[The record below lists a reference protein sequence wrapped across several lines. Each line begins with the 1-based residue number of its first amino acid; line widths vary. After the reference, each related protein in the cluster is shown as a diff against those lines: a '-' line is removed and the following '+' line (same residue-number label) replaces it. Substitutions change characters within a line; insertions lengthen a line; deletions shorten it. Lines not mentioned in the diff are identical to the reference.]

1 MTWAKLDDR
10 MHDDPRTER
19 AGLEAMGLWAIALSY
34 MGDYATNGVISK
46 ERIRKFAGRSGHWL
60 AERLV
65 KAGWWVRSDGGYTL
79 VDWELYLIPN
89 VGTNLG
95 RRSAEPRAKVGRTS
109 GESTHEPPPVRGDVH
124 ETDGPRESRGETP
137 RAGARPDPDPTR
149 PDPERS
155 EDQTPLP
162 PKGAQVSILGMADG
176 SGEAEAPKGKAKRKP
191 PAPVPDVPRA
201 ALQPLELAA
210 LEAIEAHPMLLA
222 LCKDPCRLAR
232 GLCQVGTRIDVVAK
246 IHALAMHAEHKGTY
260 KNGNSFLGGCIA
272 RDQADATA
280 RGARIVSAPAMP
292 TTPPRCPPRPKA
304 VEDGIRQIVAEREAA
319 GARGEVDTLAD
330 SRRRAEAAG
339 ALVGF
344 GGMEPAEHESEMF
357 S

>member
-124 ETDGPRESRGETP
+124 ETDVPREGRGETP

-162 PKGAQVSILGMADG
+162 PKGAQVSILGIADG
-176 SGEAEAPKGKAKRKP
+176 SGAGEAPAKKSKKPKLPDAPKAI
-191 PAPVPDVPRA
+191 DLYA
-201 ALQPLELAA
+201 AA
-210 LEAIEAHPMLLA
+210 
-222 LCKDPCRLAR
+222 
-232 GLCQVGTRIDVVAK
+232 
-246 IHALAMHAEHKGTY
+246 Y
-260 KNGNSFLGGCIA
+260 
-272 RDQADATA
+272 QAGHLDA
-280 RGARIVSAPAMP
+280 GARITLP
-292 TTPPRCPPRPKA
+292 TASGAATIGRAAGTHAVYRCGLKITGEFLIA
-304 VEDGIRQIVAEREAA
+304 WIRQRAA
-319 GARGEVDTLAD
+319 DFRRHVVNPEHRTGGFSPFGFLAWLDNGHDGKPAPWAPGTEPPPVVPAAPVYRSPPVVLTPEQQARGMAMLQDAI
-330 SRRRAEAAG
+330 
-339 ALVGF
+339 
-344 GGMEPAEHESEMF
+344 GGR
-357 S
+357 